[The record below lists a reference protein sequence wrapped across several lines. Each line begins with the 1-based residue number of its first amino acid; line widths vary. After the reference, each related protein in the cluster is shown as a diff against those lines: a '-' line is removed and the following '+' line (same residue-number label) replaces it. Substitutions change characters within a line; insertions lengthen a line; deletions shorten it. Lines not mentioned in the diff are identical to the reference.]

1 MMNECIYIPTRRQVQ
16 PCVDQ
21 GRNTHKNANYSIKT
35 SVQCI
40 DVVLTGIMDKSNYSA
55 GYIFEM
61 PIATNGGSKSM
72 LSTAVSM

>member
-1 MMNECIYIPTRRQVQ
+1 MNVCIYPPGGKCSPVLIKEE
-16 PCVDQ
+16 
-21 GRNTHKNANYSIKT
+21 THTKHANYSIKT
-35 SVQCI
+35 SVHCI
-40 DVVLTGIMDKSNYSA
+40 NVVLTGIMDKSNYSA

>member
-1 MMNECIYIPTRRQVQ
+1 MQ

-21 GRNTHKNANYSIKT
+21 GRNTYTKHANYSIKT

-40 DVVLTGIMDKSNYSA
+40 DVVLTGIMGEIKLFSR
-55 GYIFEM
+55 IFEM
-61 PIATNGGSKSM
+61 PIAMNGGGKSM